1 MGSGKVGV
9 NTGTIINVRYRRNRK
24 PRPCNCKK
32 CNHGR
37 VVDGIVYCMIS
48 GDVDV
53 KKRSCKYYSGPYI
66 SRPSKNTQFKKRKKA
81 KSKPG
86 K

>member
-1 MGSGKVGV
+1 MGSEKVGV
-9 NTGTIINVRYRRNRK
+9 NTGTIINVRYRKNRK
-24 PRPCNCKK
+24 ARPCNCKK
-32 CNHGR
+32 CKYGR

-53 KKRSCKYYSGPYI
+53 KKHSFKYYSGPYI
-66 SRPSKNTQFKKRKKA
+66 SRPSKNSKLKKRKKV
-81 KSKPG
+81 KSKPR

>member
-1 MGSGKVGV
+1 MGSGRIGV
-9 NTGTIINVRYRRNRK
+9 NTGTIINVRYRKKRK
-24 PRPCNCKK
+24 SRPCDCKK
-32 CNHGR
+32 CKFGR
-37 VVDGIVYCMIS
+37 VIDGTVYCTIS

-66 SRPSKNTQFKKRKKA
+66 KSPQKYKNTKARKKV